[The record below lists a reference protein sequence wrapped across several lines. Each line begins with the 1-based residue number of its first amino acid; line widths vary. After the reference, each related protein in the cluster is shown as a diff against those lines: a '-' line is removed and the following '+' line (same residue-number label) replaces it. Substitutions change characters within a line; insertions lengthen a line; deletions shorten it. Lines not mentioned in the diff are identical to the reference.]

1 MSIFYIFLLV
11 GIGIIIDRFVI
22 WDKQRAVTEER
33 RYHVGTIGDLQNRL
47 QKSNME
53 RFAAER
59 SRGHDVDPDEYVY
72 TNPNFEKE
80 FLGTGHSKTH
90 IVRVTSMRRSARR
103 PQINR
108 R

>member
-1 MSIFYIFLLV
+1 MNIFYIFLLV

-33 RYHVGTIGDLQNRL
+33 RYHVATIGDLQNRL

-59 SRGHDVDPDEYVY
+59 SRGHDVDPDGYVY
-72 TNPNFEKE
+72 TNPNFEAE
-80 FLGTGHSKTH
+80 FLGTGHAKTH
-90 IVRVTSMRRSARR
+90 IVHVGSMQRSARR
-103 PQINR
+103 PRQ
-108 R
+108 